1 MSTYNTT
8 INSRRRDPDRI
19 PRPPNAFMIFRS
31 ELWHK
36 QKNKP
41 NAERDHRNISV
52 VAGLC
57 WSKLTA
63 DERKQYE
70 LRAERAKERHAA
82 ENPEYKYTPTV
93 RKKPVRRRSRKDP
106 EIERERCLKLASEW
120 MKHLKSSDAVHKSL
134 TPPPASPSS
143 QSTSSVSSSPIA
155 LPTTPSTNASIP
167 PFDFSPIIPSFQP
180 LDLFANQN
188 FINNSFVDIVP
199 PAYYPPVNQP
209 GSSTFFSPSYAYPIT
224 INDVAFTSEIG
235 YTSYPPA
242 DFLAPLNQQP
252 NYGDD
257 IWFLGI
263 QSNYTT
269 STADPSELDLAA
281 WVNTY

>member
-1 MSTYNTT
+1 
-8 INSRRRDPDRI
+8 
-19 PRPPNAFMIFRS
+19 MIFRS

-36 QKNKP
+36 QKNNA

-93 RKKPVRRRSRKDP
+93 RKKPVKRRSRKDP

-120 MKHLKSSDAVHKSL
+120 MKHLKSSDTIHKPL
-134 TPPPASPSS
+134 TPPPALPSS
-143 QSTSSVSSSPIA
+143 QSTSSAHSSPIA
-155 LPTTPSTNASIP
+155 PPINPSTNVGIP

-180 LDLFANQN
+180 FDFSANQN
-188 FINNSFVDIVP
+188 FISGPFVDIAP

-209 GSSTFFSPSYAYPIT
+209 ESSTFFSSSYPIMT
-224 INDVAFTSEIG
+224 NDNAFTAEIG
-235 YTSYPPA
+235 YASAPA
-242 DFLAPLNQQP
+242 DFLAPLYQQP
-252 NYGDD
+252 VYEDD

-269 STADPSELDLAA
+269 SITEPSEFDLAA